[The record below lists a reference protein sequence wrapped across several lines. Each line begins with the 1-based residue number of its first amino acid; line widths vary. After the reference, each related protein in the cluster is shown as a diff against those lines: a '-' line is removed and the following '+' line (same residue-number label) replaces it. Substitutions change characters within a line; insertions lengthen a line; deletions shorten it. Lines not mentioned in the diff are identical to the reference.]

1 MSTPIAIP
9 VSTQQQQ
16 PTHKLNTGENH
27 DSQSSK
33 PPPEW
38 KVICWIDSK
47 ALFGDV
53 YTHNTSVMPQAES
66 YVHRFGPG
74 MILYWF
80 GHAPTELLA
89 GDKDICIAD
98 ELPKSFMLPDG
109 TMVGK
114 GYHDESKPTKVANS
128 EAKKSEQR

>member
-1 MSTPIAIP
+1 
-9 VSTQQQQ
+9 
-16 PTHKLNTGENH
+16 
-27 DSQSSK
+27 
-33 PPPEW
+33 
-38 KVICWIDSK
+38 
-47 ALFGDV
+47 
-53 YTHNTSVMPQAES
+53 MPQAES

-114 GYHDESKPTKVANS
+114 GYHDESKPTKVANI
-128 EAKKSEQR
+128 EAKKVSTGEDSESLLSSELLELCWLSPSRGAKKY